1 MAGSVSTVAETLII
15 FALNAE
21 AIRFSA
27 RWGVV
32 REREMGREGVQIGL
46 TPVDR
51 SLDLLVCTPI
61 GNWIARTKLLNQ

>member
-32 REREMGREGVQIGL
+32 REREMGGGVY
-46 TPVDR
+46 
-51 SLDLLVCTPI
+51 
-61 GNWIARTKLLNQ
+61 KLASHP